1 MKRAYAID
9 ALRGLAIIGMVLSSS
24 VSSTLPAWMYHA
36 QVGPRSN
43 FIYDPAI
50 CGISWVDLVFPFFLF
65 SMGAAFPLALTRKLN
80 SGVTIGSL
88 LPKIIKRTLLL
99 LFFAVT
105 IYHCT
110 PYNIL
115 QEAGNWAYLIAI
127 LAFGGWFLSF
137 AHFPNSSES
146 KNSWLNRIGYLII
159 ILIVIFIVSTYKSS
173 FPAGFKLSQND
184 SIILLLAN
192 MAFFGAVIWL
202 LTRKNWIIR
211 LGIMGIFF
219 ALRLTSNV
227 SGSWNTA
234 LWNFNPMQLLP
245 DSIIQYLYVNHTWL
259 YQMDSL
265 RYLLIIIPGTIVGDI
280 LYQWINTPNE
290 EKMLLFPNDK
300 NKIIIVGCSMFL
312 FLAGNLYF
320 LFTRQLVAALF
331 FNILLGMIN
340 YLLLRKVKG
349 SLPKLYR
356 RLFSW
361 GTFWMI
367 LGLCFEAFEGG
378 IRKDHATMS
387 YLFITSALAIFTL
400 ILFSII
406 IDYFQKEKPVRYLVE
421 CGQNPMVAYV
431 ANSFVVVPILTL
443 TMLMKYINLLPEV
456 HPWFGLISG
465 IVVTG
470 CVMYIT
476 VLTVRKKLFWKT

>member
-36 QVGPRSN
+36 QVGPRSG
-43 FIYDPAI
+43 FMYDPSI
-50 CGISWVDLVFPFFLF
+50 CGITWVDLVFPFFLF
-65 SMGAAFPLALTRKLN
+65 SMGAAFPLSLTRKLN
-80 SGVTIGSL
+80 SGVTIVSL
-88 LPKIIKRTLLL
+88 LPKIIKRTILLV
-99 LFFAVT
+99 FFAIT

-110 PYNIL
+110 PYIIL
-115 QEAGNWAYLIAI
+115 HEAGNWAYLIAL

-137 AHFPNSSES
+137 AHFPNSSEN
-146 KNSWLNRIGYLII
+146 KNRWLNRIGYLMII
-159 ILIVIFIVSTYKSS
+159 VIVIFTVSTYKSS
-173 FPAGFKLSQND
+173 FPKGFKFSQND
-184 SIILLLAN
+184 IIILLLAN

-202 LTRKNWIIR
+202 FTRKSWIIR

-227 SGSWNTA
+227 PGSWNAA

-245 DSIIQYLYVNHTWL
+245 ESITQYLYVNHTWL

-265 RYLLIIIPGTIVGDI
+265 RYLFIIIPGTIVGDI
-280 LYQWINTPNE
+280 LYKWINTPNE
-290 EKMLLFPNDK
+290 EKMLPFPNDK
-300 NKIIIVGCSMFL
+300 NRIIMVGGSMFL
-312 FLAGNLYF
+312 FIVGNLYF
-320 LFTRQLVAALF
+320 LFTRQLVAVLF

-340 YLLLRKVKG
+340 YLLLRNVKG
-349 SLPKLYR
+349 SFPKLYR

-361 GTFWMI
+361 GSFWMI

-378 IRKDHATMS
+378 IHKDHATMS
-387 YLFITSALAIFTL
+387 YLFITSGLAIFAL

-406 IDYFQKEKPVRYLVE
+406 IDYFQKGKTVRYLVE

-431 ANSFVVVPILTL
+431 SDSFVVVPILSLTTL
-443 TMLMKYINLLPEV
+443 LSYINLLPEV
-456 HPWFGLISG
+456 HPWFGLITG
-465 IVVTG
+465 IIITG
-470 CVMYIT
+470 SVMLIT